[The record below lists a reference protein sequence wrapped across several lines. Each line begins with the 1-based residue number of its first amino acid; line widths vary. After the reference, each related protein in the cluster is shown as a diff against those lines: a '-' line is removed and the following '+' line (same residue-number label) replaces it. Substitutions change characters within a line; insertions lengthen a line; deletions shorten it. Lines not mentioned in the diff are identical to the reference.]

1 MKETTIIAL
10 IFLLPVLV
18 LSSCSTSKEI
28 KTKVVSDV
36 ITGVIGKENI
46 GKFDLKIDTM
56 LHGNTY
62 RINVK
67 SNKVLVN
74 ASNPVSL
81 YRGVYD
87 YLTNA
92 CNSIVSWSGNNI
104 NLPEKLPKYTK
115 EVSSPYQYHYYFNV
129 VTHGYSTPY
138 WDWARWEKEIDW
150 MAFHGYNM
158 PLLPGAHEAILN
170 RVFKKLGL
178 TKKEIDSYFTGPAF
192 FSWNKMGN
200 ISGWDGPL
208 PDAYFEK
215 QIKLN
220 HQILDKLAAL
230 KMHPIIPAFA
240 GFVPEGIQKLYPN
253 EKIRSLNWG
262 GFEKKYQAHIL
273 EPGSALFTKIGMMYI
288 EEYEKE
294 FGKQEFYLAD
304 SFNEMDVPLP
314 ADENT
319 ALKELASYGASVYQS
334 IKNIN
339 PDATWVMQGWTFPY
353 QKRNGKLFWTPDRF
367 HALVSKVPDDKLLIL
382 DLANEY
388 NRLWWK
394 LPPSWKM
401 FPGFFNKKWIYSFIP
416 NMGGKTALNGRLDI
430 YATIPF
436 EALNYENKGNLTGFG
451 AAPEGIENNEIIYE
465 LISDTGWRDTPV
477 NLNQWIEKYCQN
489 RYGAFPDA
497 MKKAFEYFKKSCY
510 GSFTDHPRNAYQ
522 FRPGSNKKFRKG
534 SINTSD
540 DYRKGVAL
548 FLSCSN
554 RCSNDL
560 YTTDVIEYTCQ
571 FLGIKVDEMLE
582 EFVKTGEKNKELL
595 YAALDLLAGI
605 DRLIAS
611 HPNWQLKK
619 WTDLARKWGDTP
631 REKNYYEA
639 DARRIITTWGGVVN
653 EYAAK
658 TWSGL
663 IRDYYIPRWKLYYE
677 AKWKSEK
684 FDILQWEENWI
695 HSNNISKVQ
704 PYKYPIEKAKE
715 LFEKYNA
722 EIKHYDE

>member
-1 MKETTIIAL
+1 MKKRIKNML
-10 IFLLPVLV
+10 LV
-18 LSSCSTSKEI
+18 LLVALLFSCNNE
-28 KTKVVSDV
+28 VSGGTQITPITDV
-36 ITGVIGKENI
+36 ITRIIGKDNI
-46 GKFDLKIDTM
+46 DKFDLKIDTY
-56 LHGNTY
+56 LKGNSY
-62 RINVK
+62 SIYVK
-67 SNKVLVN
+67 NNKVHVI
-74 ASNPVSL
+74 ASNPMSL
-81 YRGVYD
+81 SRGVYD

-92 CNSIVSWSGNNI
+92 SNSIVSWSGNNI
-104 NLPEKLPKYTK
+104 HLPKKLPKYTK

-138 WDWARWEKEIDW
+138 WDWNRWEKEIDW

-158 PLLPGAHEAILN
+158 PLLSGAHEAILN

-178 TKKEIDSYFTGPAF
+178 SKKEIDSYFTGPAF
-192 FSWNKMGN
+192 FPWNKMGN
-200 ISGWDGPL
+200 ITGWDGPL
-208 PDAYFEK
+208 PDTYFEK

-220 HQILDKLAAL
+220 HQILDRLSEL

-240 GFVPEGIQKLYPN
+240 GFVPEGIQKLFPN

-262 GFEKKYQAHIL
+262 GFEKNYQVHIL

-288 EEYEKE
+288 KEYEKE

-304 SFNEMDVPLP
+304 SFNEMEVPLSS
-314 ADENT
+314 DENI
-319 ALKELASYGASVYQS
+319 ALKELASYGSSVYQS
-334 IKNIN
+334 IKNVN
-339 PDATWVMQGWTFPY
+339 PDATWVMQGWTFPS
-353 QKRNGKLFWTPDRF
+353 QKRNGKLFWSPERL

-382 DLANEY
+382 DMANEY

-394 LPPSWKM
+394 SPPSWKM

-436 EALNYENKGNLTGFG
+436 EALNYEGKGNLVGYG
-451 AAPEGIENNEIIYE
+451 VAPEGIENNEIIYE
-465 LISDTGWRDTPV
+465 LISDVGWRDTPV
-477 NLNQWIEKYCQN
+477 NLNQWIEKYCKN
-489 RYGAFPDA
+489 RYEAFPDA
-497 MKKAFEYFKKSCY
+497 MRKAFDYFNKSCY

-522 FRPGSNKKFRKG
+522 FRPTDKQRGYQGTVNTSDEFRKG
-534 SINTSD
+534 VD
-540 DYRKGVAL
+540 L
-548 FLSCSN
+548 FLSCNSQ
-554 RCSNDL
+554 CTNDL
-560 YTTDVIEYTCQ
+560 YTTDVIEYTSQ
-571 FLGIKVDEMLE
+571 FLGIKVDEMLK

-595 YAALDLLAGI
+595 NEALDLLGNI

-619 WTDLARKWGDTP
+619 WTDFARKWGDTP
-631 REKNYYEA
+631 QEKNYYEA

-695 HSNNISKVQ
+695 HSNKISKIQ
-704 PYKYPIEKAKE
+704 PFKNPVEAAQK
-715 LFEKYNA
+715 LFKKYNT
-722 EIKHYDE
+722 EIKN